1 MTHTPGPWFI
11 QDQKRKDFIPIG
23 PRSRSEDHIVAKV
36 VCLERDNQKLDIN
49 ISNAYLI
56 AAAPELLYMVAALV
70 GLLEDENGHHFI
82 GEAVREGKALWEKAS
97 GETWK
102 DEELEEDDEDNEVE
116 VEVKVEG
123 EQL

>member
-1 MTHTPGPWFI
+1 MTHTPGPWIYSGKGYICGGECF
-11 QDQKRKDFIPIG
+11 
-23 PRSRSEDHIVAKV
+23 VADTETYSATK
-36 VCLERDNQKLDIN
+36 KL
-49 ISNAYLI
+49 SPTQRAANARLI